1 LTLTQAARQFRDIM
15 PSHTLTRFYSY
26 LSATPLTNLIL
37 TSLHRLS
44 IPVPPIPASV
54 LESPLANPEG
64 ALSIRVKTLDSRQQP
79 LHGSVIIEKSG
90 DDRILSVRFVK
101 AKGDPIGWRR
111 LFKSVAVLCR
121 EAVLTPPGG
130 V

>member
-1 LTLTQAARQFRDIM
+1 
-15 PSHTLTRFYSY
+15 
-26 LSATPLTNLIL
+26 
-37 TSLHRLS
+37 
-44 IPVPPIPASV
+44 VPPIPASV
-54 LESPLANPEG
+54 LANPLANPEG

-121 EAVLTPPGG
+121 EAVLTPPEG